1 MFVKFVYCYFVFFS
15 PQDGKLYRTSYIK
28 CENPFLFH
36 AGAVLG
42 TGAVFLCDDTK
53 YNRIEIK

>member
-42 TGAVFLCDDTK
+42 TGVVFLCDDK
-53 YNRIEIK
+53 IQQN